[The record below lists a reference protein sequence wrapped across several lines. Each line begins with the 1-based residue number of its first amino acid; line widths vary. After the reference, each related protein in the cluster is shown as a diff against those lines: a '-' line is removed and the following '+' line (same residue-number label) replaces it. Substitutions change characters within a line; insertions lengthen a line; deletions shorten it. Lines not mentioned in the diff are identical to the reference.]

1 MQKIRHYEKKNGHLP
16 QNLRP
21 PVVSTILAK
30 FHRKDKDQDE
40 QRTVLQQFFEMLK
53 ATGKAKIIRG
63 TVKDKSLIYSRDII
77 YSTNAAVAKKPT
89 ITHNESVTFN
99 TEANNTFAAMIV
111 GESFG

>member
-1 MQKIRHYEKKNGHLP
+1 
-16 QNLRP
+16 
-21 PVVSTILAK
+21 
-30 FHRKDKDQDE
+30 
-40 QRTVLQQFFEMLK
+40 MLK

-89 ITHNESVTFN
+89 NITHNESVTFN